1 MNMKRIL
8 VLVMTLVMFVSAFA
22 PTLSV
27 FAEELHIHAKTTEK
41 TELNYV
47 SLGDSMTNGIGMQGY
62 DKEGMGSTERGS
74 NGFLEVA
81 PDAYPSK
88 FAAALA
94 GYTGSVAL
102 GQTRY
107 EGTNGIVNLTQL
119 ATSASRA
126 EDLWYLLNRNTEN
139 EFEADPWTQNEMLNN
154 RDRWGDPYGVNHD
167 LHNDYVAQVYQ
178 DAVKNADVISYA
190 YGNGSFGV
198 FLMGRVMNIVGFDSG
213 LEADRVNYSYM
224 TLENAVKLCHN
235 DEKLVELVLEVY
247 AEAYAYLEENNMP
260 VEMIDEI
267 CQYAAYVTASYLVTF
282 GQTMDYI
289 AEVNPDA
296 TVIILPL
303 INNALD
309 FNFDITANGITR
321 SFCAGDFL
329 GAVYDSVS
337 AYMAAY
343 TAVKQEMGEYEGTTF
358 LYAELPVDENGETIQ
373 VETYAQAFDTL
384 YAPLTPGVDYTT
396 SYPSSRLFCHSR
408 FVSDIRGFVF
418 PILMGGS
425 GVEFSKE
432 DVMAYEIAQAKGNE
446 ALAAYILSNPDK
458 AQWIAQYLGVVDAIM
473 TAIHS
478 TPHIDVAEFEIA
490 DPSNF
495 SMFDLI
501 GSAATGMDVK
511 IQQNAISNVDPAMV
525 NALYM
530 VIVMNVIKPQ
540 AEAMMGTSLT
550 LNEVLYALDN
560 NPAFASYKADAMANA
575 QAAAVIPALPAAID
589 EELSNVGMLQALL
602 SLYGR
607 LKLAWG
613 LSAHPSAV
621 GHSTLAQS
629 LADCYNNNYTTKDET
644 IENLKYIGGL
654 VVEYYDEAY
663 AYGYQ
668 YADENGYIDLSVEAI
683 DKAIA
688 ALENVDLS
696 VLGTTDELTEKLA
709 AEIEATI
716 ATLKELR
723 EVLATDSA
731 KDVEGLAAA
740 VLALEDDLYTHL
752 NNIGAILTQAGI
764 DVNNLVILPALAEAI
779 RIIEEEVIPAIIA
792 TVEAFVQAV
801 VDHVKAQL
809 ATLYNKVLGITEE
822 AYNQIIE
829 ALVKLQLQYGEKIE
843 NAIQPIV
850 DAYFGLVATLVEI
863 YGSIEEAIRVA
874 NQIVC
879 TIKDAV
885 VKGIELYDDILNILI
900 NTYGIVEDI
909 VVVAAQIFSYVY
921 DFVSENLTAEQVQ
934 KLYNDVKNIV
944 IAAYGES
951 GDAYYV
957 ATQVYAYL
965 VNAFEHTF
973 EGDYHLTADSL
984 YVALGNAVYGEE
996 LAEMLNL
1003 SNKYFNYDLGYYD
1016 AEQLAE
1022 ADLVTVRFDN
1032 GETFAFAF
1040 TQFENYGEDLDWSK
1054 YLDAE
1059 GQAALDELL
1068 ETIKANLIANGAAAE
1083 LTALVAEQFPGVA
1096 LTDEFVADVAAYVVE
1111 SAIYAYAELMDRVV
1125 ITLENV
1131 YEIAP
1136 NATVVITGIQNPL
1149 NELDFG
1155 FDLSEYTKGVDLAI
1169 ATINAQLVMAAFANE
1184 NTIFVNS
1191 VEAADI
1197 YDALN
1202 VHCDHVYD
1210 NCADAVCNICAQT
1223 RVAPGHMWHY
1233 VANNDA
1239 SCLTDGTETAKCSV
1253 CGLTDT
1259 RTIEGSA
1266 LGHDW
1271 KAASC
1276 LEPKTCTR
1284 CGTTDGEPAGHSFGE
1299 WVVKREA
1306 THTEQ
1311 GFEERICSVCG
1322 LLEARAIPMIPGLS
1336 PGAITGIVI
1345 GGVVVVAGIAA
1356 AARKYLKKNGVAVSG
1371 KSGEDSKK
1379 KK

>member
-8 VLVMTLVMFVSAFA
+8 VLVMTLVMLVSAFA

-27 FAEELHIHAKTTEK
+27 FAEELHNHTEAQEK
-41 TELNYV
+41 TEINYV

-62 DKEGMGSTERGS
+62 DKEGMDTTERGS

-88 FAAALA
+88 FAAMLA
-94 GYTGSVAL
+94 GYTGTVEL

-107 EGTNGIVNLTQL
+107 EGTNAIVNLTQL

-126 EDLWYLLNRNTEN
+126 EDLWYLLNLNTEN

-154 RDRWGDPYGVNHD
+154 SDRWGDPYSVNHE
-167 LHNDYVAQVYQ
+167 LYNDYVASVYQ
-178 DAVKNADVISYA
+178 NAVKDADVISYA

-198 FLMGRVMNIVGFDSG
+198 FLMGRLMNIVGFDKN
-213 LEADRVNYSYM
+213 LEQDRERYDYM

-282 GQTMDYI
+282 AQTMDYI
-289 AEVNPDA
+289 NEVNPDA
-296 TVIILPL
+296 TVIIVPL

-337 AYMAAY
+337 AYMAGY
-343 TAVKQEMGEYEGTTF
+343 TAMKKELGEYEGSF
-358 LYAELPVDENGETIQ
+358 LYAELPVDENGEIIQ
-373 VETYAQAFDTL
+373 VETYAQVFDTL
-384 YAPLTPGVDYTT
+384 YTPLTPGVDYST
-396 SYPSSRLFCHSR
+396 SYPVNRLFCHSR

-425 GVEFSKE
+425 GVEFTKE

-446 ALAAYILSNPDK
+446 ALAAYILPNPDK
-458 AQWIAQYLGVVDAIM
+458 ARCIAQYLGVVDAIL
-473 TAIHS
+473 TAIDS
-478 TPHIDVAEFEIA
+478 TPHINVAEFEIE

-495 SMFDLI
+495 EMLDFI
-501 GSAATGMDVK
+501 GSAAAGIDVK
-511 IQQNAISNVDPAMV
+511 IQQNAVSNVDPAMV
-525 NALYM
+525 NALYEF
-530 VIVMNVIKPQ
+530 IVLNVIKPQ
-540 AEAMMGTSLT
+540 AEQMMGTSLT
-550 LNEVLYALDN
+550 LQEVLYALDN
-560 NPAFASYKADAMANA
+560 DPTFASNKAEAMANA

-621 GHSTLAQS
+621 GHTTLAQS
-629 LADCYNNNYTTKDET
+629 LADCYKNNYTTTKQT
-644 IENLKYIGGL
+644 IENLKVIGDYI
-654 VVEYYDEAY
+654 VEYYDEAY

-683 DKAIA
+683 EKAIV

-696 VLGTTDELTEKLA
+696 VLGTTPELTEKLA
-709 AEIEATI
+709 VEIEATI
-716 ATLKELR
+716 ATLRELR
-723 EVLATDSA
+723 EVLANDSA

-740 VLALEDDLYTHL
+740 VLELEDDLYTHL
-752 NNIGAILTQAGI
+752 NNIGAILAQAGI
-764 DVNNLVILPALAEAI
+764 DVNNLVILPALAEAL
-779 RIIEEEVIPAIIA
+779 RIIEEEVIPAIVA

-801 VDHVKAQL
+801 VDYVKAQL
-809 ATLYNKVLGITEE
+809 EALYNKVLGITEE
-822 AYNQIIE
+822 AYYQIIE
-829 ALVKLQLQYGEKIE
+829 ALVKLQLMYGEKIE

-850 DAYFGLVATLVEI
+850 DAYFGLVATLVDVF
-863 YGSIEEAIRVA
+863 GSVEEAIRVA
-874 NQIVC
+874 NQIIS
-879 TIKDAV
+879 TIKGAV
-885 VKGIELYDDILNILI
+885 VKGIELYDEILNILI
-900 NTYGIVEDI
+900 YAYGVAEDV

-921 DFVSENLTAEQVQ
+921 DFVSENVTAEQVQ
-934 KLYNDVKNIV
+934 KLYNDIKNIV
-944 IAAYGES
+944 ITAYGES

-965 VNAFEHTF
+965 VNAFEHAF
-973 EGDYHLTADSL
+973 EGNYHLTADSL

-1003 SNKYFNYDLGYYD
+1003 GNKYFNFDLSDYD
-1016 AEQLAE
+1016 ADQLAA
-1022 ADLVTVRFDN
+1022 ADLITVRFDN

-1040 TQFENYGEDLDWSK
+1040 TQFENYGEELDWSK
-1054 YLDAE
+1054 YLDAK
-1059 GQAALDELL
+1059 GQAALDNLL
-1068 ETIKANLIANGAAAE
+1068 EEVKANVIAHGAAAE
-1083 LTALVAEQFPGVA
+1083 LTALVAEQFPGIE
-1096 LTDEFVADVAAYVVE
+1096 LEDEFVADVAAYIVE
-1111 SAIYAYAELMDRVV
+1111 SAIYAYAELMERVV
-1125 ITLENV
+1125 VTLENV

-1136 NATVVITGIQNPL
+1136 EATVVITAIQNPI

-1155 FDLSEYTKGVDLAI
+1155 FDLSEYAKGFDLVVAG
-1169 ATINAQLVMAAFANE
+1169 INAQLVVSALANE

-1191 VEAADI
+1191 IEAADI

-1202 VHCDHVYD
+1202 VYCDHVYD
-1210 NCADAVCNICAQT
+1210 DCADDVCNICGQT
-1223 RVAPGHMWHY
+1223 RVAPGHMYHY
-1233 VANNDA
+1233 VSNNDA
-1239 SCLTDGTETAKCSV
+1239 TCLTDGTESATCTV
-1253 CGLTDT
+1253 CGRKDT
-1259 RTIEGSA
+1259 KTIAGSA

-1276 LEPKTCTR
+1276 LEAQTCTR
-1284 CGTTDGEPAGHSFGE
+1284 CGVTGNPATGHDFGE
-1299 WVVKREA
+1299 WTTKREP

-1311 GFEERICSVCG
+1311 GFEERICKNCG
-1322 LLEARAIPMIPGLS
+1322 YLEARPIPAKGGLS
-1336 PGAITGIVI
+1336 TGAIVGIVI
-1345 GGVVVVAGIAA
+1345 GGVVVVAGVAA
-1356 AARKYLKKNGVAVSG
+1356 AARKYLKKNGVAANG
-1371 KSGEDSKK
+1371 KAGTDSKK
-1379 KK
+1379 K